1 MSGCLRFITPIAFLR
16 RYDYEFIWISF
27 SLIVSLLFMY
37 RCTMFACAH
46 IAVIKTRA
54 NNREIQPSVYRRES
68 FLVPRDAICVRALQN
83 FTRRFI
89 PVRLFITEDCVV
101 TYLTY
106 FLLFRVSD
114 PKPYPVLLICAY
126 LTRAGW
132 KNSRSEKTR

>member
-54 NNREIQPSVYRRES
+54 NNREIQPYTAEKVFLFLETRFASVPCKILRDDSSPSDYLSRRIAS
-68 FLVPRDAICVRALQN
+68 WRTWHTL
-83 FTRRFI
+83 
-89 PVRLFITEDCVV
+89 
-101 TYLTY
+101 
-106 FLLFRVSD
+106 LLFRVSD

>member
-68 FLVPRDAICVRALQN
+68 FLIPRDAICVRALQN

-106 FLLFRVSD
+106 FIIVSRIRSEAIPGITYLRVS
-114 PKPYPVLLICAY
+114 YARRV
-126 LTRAGW
+126 
-132 KNSRSEKTR
+132 EK